1 MKQYLR
7 SFYKNNHL
15 LYLLTVLLAIVSTV
29 IPLFDSW
36 LLGNTFDVI
45 VSGSFTRLTTML
57 ALAALSTAAGFLLGA
72 AMDRLKTRFLRRALA
87 QYKSLVFRQ
96 ISDKSIS
103 AFMHE
108 NTSRYLS
115 ALTNDMVSIEE
126 NYLNHGILIL
136 YHSALFVLTLGMML
150 FYSWELTVATIVFSA
165 FPILVS
171 LLMGK
176 RLTAQEK
183 KVSDCNERYVGS
195 MKDLLGGFA
204 VIKSFK
210 AERQARKLFDDAN
223 ETLETERERRRWWEA
238 LLMDMAQGCASLVQF
253 ALLLLSAWFAMNGQ
267 ITAGTV
273 LIFTNLANFVLQP
286 INIVPPYIA
295 SRQAAKGLIKKHAE
309 IIQENAERR
318 GKAIAPVLRDAIEL
332 KDLSFSYGEDTQVL
346 HNIDLRF
353 ESGKCYALVGGSGAG
368 KSTLL
373 NLLMGASDDYTG
385 AITIDGQELRDI
397 DTDSLYALEGL
408 IGQNVFLFDD
418 TIQKNITM
426 FSEFPAER
434 IGEAVKQSG
443 LDALIAEKGA
453 DYPCGENGAGL
464 SGGERQRVSIA
475 RCLLR
480 RTPVLLVDE
489 ATAALDAKTAAG
501 VTDAILKLENTTR
514 IVVTHRL
521 EAGQL
526 RRYDEIIV
534 LKNGVVSE
542 KGDFDTL
549 MEQRGQLYSLY
560 TVANG

>member
-1 MKQYLR
+1 M
-7 SFYKNNHL
+7 YK
-15 LYLLTVLLAIVSTV
+15 
-29 IPLFDSW
+29 
-36 LLGNTFDVI
+36 
-45 VSGSFTRLTTML
+45 
-57 ALAALSTAAGFLLGA
+57 
-72 AMDRLKTRFLRRALA
+72 
-87 QYKSLVFRQ
+87 RQ
-96 ISDKSIS
+96 
-103 AFMHE
+103 
-108 NTSRYLS
+108 
-115 ALTNDMVSIEE
+115 
-126 NYLNHGILIL
+126 
-136 YHSALFVLTLGMML
+136 
-150 FYSWELTVATIVFSA
+150 
-165 FPILVS
+165 
-171 LLMGK
+171 
-176 RLTAQEK
+176 
-183 KVSDCNERYVGS
+183 
-195 MKDLLGGFA
+195 
-204 VIKSFK
+204 
-210 AERQARKLFDDAN
+210 
-223 ETLETERERRRWWEA
+223 
-238 LLMDMAQGCASLVQF
+238 
-253 ALLLLSAWFAMNGQ
+253 
-267 ITAGTV
+267 
-273 LIFTNLANFVLQP
+273 
-286 INIVPPYIA
+286 
-295 SRQAAKGLIKKHAE
+295 
-309 IIQENAERR
+309 
-318 GKAIAPVLRDAIEL
+318 VLRDAIEL
-332 KDLSFSYGEDTQVL
+332 KHLSFSYGEDTQVL

-373 NLLMGASDDYTG
+373 NLLMGASGDYRG

-408 IGQNVFLFDD
+408 ISQNVFLFDD

-426 FSEFPAER
+426 FSDFPAER

-464 SGGERQRVSIA
+464 SGGERQRISIA

-534 LKNGVVSE
+534 LKNGAVSE

-549 MEQRGQLYSLY
+549 MERRGQLYSLY

>member
-1 MKQYLR
+1 MKQYMK
-7 SFYKNNHL
+7 SFYRNNHL

-45 VSGSFTRLTTML
+45 VSGSFARLTTML
-57 ALAALSTAAGFLLGA
+57 VLAALSTAAGVLLGA

-176 RLTAQEK
+176 RLTTQEK

-318 GKAIAPVLRDAIEL
+318 GKAIEPVLRDAIEL
-332 KDLSFSYGEDTQVL
+332 KHLSFSYSEDTQVL

-426 FSEFPAER
+426 FSDFPAER
-434 IGEAVKQSG
+434 ISEAVKQSG

-480 RTPVLLVDE
+480 KTPVLLVDE

-534 LKNGVVSE
+534 LKNGAVSE